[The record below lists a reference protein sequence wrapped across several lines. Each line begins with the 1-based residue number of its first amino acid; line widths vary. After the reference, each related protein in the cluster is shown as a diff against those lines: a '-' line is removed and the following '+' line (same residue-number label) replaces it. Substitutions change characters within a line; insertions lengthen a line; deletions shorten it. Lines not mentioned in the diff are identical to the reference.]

1 MTILKKIIEAVEQW
15 SQHVAEAEA
24 TQPEESRRLA
34 SREEAALQL
43 GQRVAQIALQ
53 ALVTESGKGYQGSQ
67 LKCTCDEGELRYQ
80 RDAERRVRSLAG
92 EIRYTRAY
100 YYCRACGAGHCPK
113 DEQLGQSSREISPG
127 VERSLALLSAHLS
140 FATAA
145 QILSEVGR
153 VVWVVEMDGVM
164 AGLQDGTWQEV
175 KCGIVYELSQRVE
188 VSQGRWELLKRQRCA
203 VRGTASQFREQLW
216 ALLCRSGVRV
226 GDRIVVVGDGS
237 EWIDQTVA
245 ELFVGATR
253 IMDFYHT
260 AQRVWAV
267 AAVRYGEGHRQASS
281 WAHEKLAA
289 LKAGEVA
296 EVVRAIKQLKIEAAE
311 SQQVR
316 REALRYLEN
325 HQAGMAYDE
334 YQADGLPIGSGAIEG
349 SCKYL
354 VTARCKQAGMRWSEA
369 GLDAIIALR
378 CWVLNERLD
387 ELLPKPKVKIEW
399 ACAA

>member
-1 MTILKKIIEAVEQW
+1 MTILKKIIEAFEQW

-53 ALVTESGKGYQGSQ
+53 AVVAEGGTGYQGSR
-67 LKCTCDEGELRYQ
+67 LKCMCEEGELGYQ
-80 RDAERRVRSLAG
+80 RDSPRRVRSLAG

-127 VERSLALLSAHLS
+127 VERHLALLSAHLS

-145 QILSEVGR
+145 QMLSEVGR
-153 VVWVVEMDGVM
+153 VDLSGRQVETVAEGLGRHAALCDEQAAESACGQDLRPALRLVGAAAGARACRGRVWVVEMDGVM

-188 VSQGRWELLKRQRCA
+188 ISHGRWELLKRQRCA
-203 VRGTASQFREQLW
+203 LRGTASQFREQLW

-267 AAVRYGEGHRQASS
+267 AAVIRHQRDARPLQLLEARSFNRHRVSARGQLRE
-281 WAHEKLAA
+281 HEPPL
-289 LKAGEVA
+289 
-296 EVVRAIKQLKIEAAE
+296 VVGRGNKG
-311 SQQVR
+311 
-316 REALRYLEN
+316 EAL
-325 HQAGMAYDE
+325 
-334 YQADGLPIGSGAIEG
+334 
-349 SCKYL
+349 
-354 VTARCKQAGMRWSEA
+354 
-369 GLDAIIALR
+369 
-378 CWVLNERLD
+378 
-387 ELLPKPKVKIEW
+387 
-399 ACAA
+399 